1 MNERYNVKRYKM
13 SRRIR
18 VLHVLKSSS
27 YSGAENVVITI
38 IKHLNENYEAAYL
51 ATRGEIED
59 VLREEGIC
67 YFLLDKLTR
76 KNISKIIEEYKPDIV
91 HAHDFTATVL
101 CAMILGKFRL
111 ISHLHYDPPW
121 VYNWNI
127 RTIVYQCCKKRIS
140 KVLTVSTDMFQNM
153 VFANKFKEKVIVVK
167 NPLDVER
174 IKQKADDKQYDNLL
188 AIDIIFVGRFVE
200 QKNPQRFIRLVE
212 TLKREGFDKLH
223 CIMLGDGKLLEEC
236 RRMVKSL
243 GLEENV
249 QLLGFQGNPYA
260 YINKSSLLCLTSRWE
275 GFGLVIAEASI
286 LGVPVLS
293 TKTSGACEILG
304 EKAWEICD
312 SDVEFV
318 DKAKQLLTDHIQYEI
333 KSEEAVDRARR
344 FCDMEVYMSYI
355 VSIYKEEV

>member
-1 MNERYNVKRYKM
+1 M

-27 YSGAENVVITI
+27 YSGAENVAITI
-38 IKHLNENYEAAYL
+38 IKHLNEDFEAAYL

-59 VLREEGIC
+59 VLKKEGIC
-67 YFLLDKLTR
+67 YFLLDRFTR
-76 KNISKIIEEYKPDIV
+76 KNINKIIEEYQPDIV

-101 CAMILGKFRL
+101 CAMVLQRFRL

-121 VYNWNI
+121 VYDWNL
-127 RTIVYQCCKKRIS
+127 RTIAYQCCKKRIS
-140 KVLTVSTDMFQNM
+140 RVLTVSTDMFQNM
-153 VFANKFKEKVIVVK
+153 VFASKFKEKVRVVK
-167 NPLDVER
+167 NPLDVEC
-174 IKQKADDKQYDNLL
+174 IKQKANDKTYDNLL
-188 AIDIIFVGRFVE
+188 AIDIIFVGRLVE

-212 TLKREGFDKLH
+212 ALKKEGLHKLR
-223 CIMLGDGKLLEEC
+223 CIMLGEGKLLEEC
-236 RRMVKSL
+236 RRMVKCL

-249 QLLGFQGNPYA
+249 QLLGFQSNPYA

-304 EKAWEICD
+304 EKAWEICE
-312 SDVEFV
+312 SDIEFV
-318 DKAKQLLTDHIQYEI
+318 DKAKQLLADRMQYDM
-333 KSEEAVDRARR
+333 KSVEAMERAKR
-344 FCDMEVYMSYI
+344 FSDLDAYMSYM
-355 VSIYKEEV
+355 VSVYREEV

>member
-1 MNERYNVKRYKM
+1 M

-27 YSGAENVVITI
+27 YSGAENVAITI
-38 IKHLNENYEAAYL
+38 IKHLDENYEAAYL
-51 ATRGEIED
+51 ATKGEIED
-59 VLREEGIC
+59 VLRKEGIC
-67 YFLLDKLTR
+67 YFLLDKFTR
-76 KNISKIIEEYKPDIV
+76 RNISKIIKEYQPDIV

-101 CAMILGKFRL
+101 CAMILRSFRL

-127 RTIVYQCCKKRIS
+127 RTIVYKCCKKRIS

-174 IKQKADDKQYDNLL
+174 IKQKANDKQYNNLF
-188 AIDIIFVGRFVE
+188 AIDIVFVGRFVE

-212 TLKREGFDKLH
+212 TLKKEGFDKLC
-223 CIMLGDGKLLEEC
+223 CIMLGDGNLLEEC
-236 RRMVKSL
+236 QRMVKCI

-249 QLLGFQGNPYA
+249 QLLGFQSNPYA

-275 GFGLVIAEASI
+275 GFGLVIAEANI

-304 EKAWEICD
+304 EKAWEICE
-312 SDVEFV
+312 SDEEFV
-318 DKAKQLLTDHIQYEI
+318 DKAKQLLTDHFQYKI
-333 KSEEAVDRARR
+333 KSKDALDRAKR
-344 FCDMEVYMSYI
+344 FSDMEAYMSQI
-355 VSIYKEEV
+355 ISIYKEEV